1 MDKFDEVKK
10 RELVQQACVESN
22 ADDFIQKFPNGYDT
36 VVGERGGLLSG
47 GQRQRIAIARSII
60 SNPHI
65 LLLDEATSA
74 LDPKAEAVVQA
85 ALDRVSQTRTTVLIA
100 HKLSTV
106 KKADNIVVMH
116 KGQVMEQGTHESL
129 LDSRG
134 MYFDLVNAQNLSLGS
149 EDSSDTEKDG
159 NGPDELETGDLER
172 VTTTK
177 SVQSGI
183 PTEVIPEEADI
194 SRKMS
199 LARCLTII
207 FYEQRRHWIYFLL
220 GGICAACG
228 GGAFPAQAVLFAK
241 VITVFQ
247 LPMDEMQDRGDFWS
261 LMWFVLALGIL
272 FTYGGIGFFLTIA
285 GFNVSRFYRSEYF
298 DAMLSQDI
306 GFFDLPENSSGGL
319 TARLSQDPQH
329 LQDLI
334 SANIGLILI
343 VIVNLISSTTLALVY
358 GWKLALVTLF
368 GCLPAVF
375 VAGFIRMRMEMQA
388 QDRNAKFY
396 LESAR
401 FASEAVGAIR
411 TVSSLTL
418 ESKVYDT
425 YDEKLRGPVAR
436 SLKSTVLSM
445 IFFGLSESMELAGK
459 INPSLPAF
467 WMYV

>member
-1 MDKFDEVKK
+1 MDNFDEEKK
-10 RELVQQACVESN
+10 RELVRQACIESN

-36 VVGERGGLLSG
+36 LVGERGSLLSG
-47 GQRQRIAIARSII
+47 GQRQRVAIARSII
-60 SNPHI
+60 CNPHI

-116 KGQVMEQGTHESL
+116 RGQVIEQGTHESL
-129 LDSRG
+129 LDAQG
-134 MYFDLVNAQNLSLGS
+134 MYFNLVNAQNLSLGS
-149 EDSSDTEKDG
+149 EDSSDTEHGK
-159 NGPDELETGDLER
+159 NTDEEQPGELER

-177 SVQSGI
+177 SAQSVLLN
-183 PTEVIPEEADI
+183 EVAPEKDDI
-194 SRKMS
+194 SRRQS
-199 LARCLTII
+199 LAKCLFLIL
-207 FYEQRRHWIYFLL
+207 YEQRRHWIYFLL
-220 GGICAACG
+220 GGICAVCG

-247 LPMDEMQDRGDFWS
+247 ISDPDRMQDRGSFWA
-261 LMWFVLALGIL
+261 LMWFVLALAIL
-272 FTYGGIGFFLTIA
+272 FLYAGIGFFLTIA
-285 GFNVSRFYRSEYF
+285 GFIVSRFYRSEYF
-298 DAMLSQDI
+298 NAMLSQDI
-306 GFFDLPENSSGGL
+306 EFFDHPDNSSGGL
-319 TARLSQDPQH
+319 TARLSQDPQN

-343 VIVNLISSTTLALVY
+343 VIVNLLSSTILALAY

-375 VAGFIRMRMEMQA
+375 AAGFIRMRMEMQA

-401 FASEAVGAIR
+401 FATEAVGAIR

-418 ESKVYDT
+418 ESKVYDS
-425 YDEKLRGPVAR
+425 YGERLRGPVAR
-436 SLKSTVLSM
+436 SLRSTVISM
-445 IFFGLSESMELAGK
+445 IFFGLSESIELAGK
-459 INPSLPAF
+459 L
-467 WMYV
+467 